1 MKHKNTYWLE
11 KYRPKKLTDYYIS
24 KTQLNVVKEWIKDL
38 IETNEDA
45 KPFLILHGTP
55 GIGKTTLAY
64 LILEYYNY
72 EIIECN
78 ASDTR
83 TKKTIQETLGQIS
96 KVSVC
101 IDDNDKFKKTAI
113 VMDEIDGL
121 NGSSEFNSIQEIIDI
136 ITKDKDNKKQINLCP
151 VICTCNS
158 IKHKKL
164 QLLMKYSV
172 VLNINK
178 PSTKDCLKLINKIAT
193 EEQFIINDTLKD
205 DIINN
210 AFGDYRQIILLLND
224 YYLSLNN
231 NNQIDNHKII
241 EIDDKNE
248 NNDDKNENND
258 DKNENSDDNNEIN
271 DDNNEIN
278 DDKNNNLIKHINH
291 SCITPLDKIN
301 YILTNPT
308 TIEVINS
315 ICSEDAGIYFMNLY
329 INTIPII
336 YDLQVKTHSHK
347 SKEDLICYYK
357 KIYTICELLKNADL
371 LNNKIFI
378 DKHWELLDYFQT
390 IGIVQPLQLLHNMNI
405 KTISTNKYLFSN
417 FTLQH
422 HSQYNF
428 MRQEQSIIRK
438 KINTDYTLSFE
449 CDLFSIYYYI
459 KRFKYNNN
467 KHIDNVNLIKKK
479 RKTID
484 NSDSKYVIHRFY
496 SKIIEKIDE
505 LLQ

>member
-1 MKHKNTYWLE
+1 MKTKNTYWLE
-11 KYRPKKLTDYYIS
+11 KYRPKNLSDYYMS
-24 KTQLNVVKEWIKDL
+24 KIQLNVVKEWIADL

-64 LILEYYNY
+64 LILEHYNY

-101 IDDNDKFKKTAI
+101 IDDNNNFKKTAI
-113 VMDEIDGL
+113 IMDEIDGL

-136 ITKDKDNKKQINLCP
+136 ITKDKDNKKTINLCP

-164 QLLMKYSV
+164 QLLMKNSV

-178 PSTKDCLKLINKIAT
+178 PTYKDSIKLINKIST
-193 EEQFIINDTLKD
+193 EENFTIEERYKDEIIT
-205 DIINN
+205 N
-210 AFGDYRQIILLLND
+210 ACGDYRQIILLLNE
-224 YYLSLNN
+224 YYLSIDAKQHILDDKETIINDTHYILDV
-231 NNQIDNHKII
+231 NQNIIDGKQNILDDKQEETIEDNTKII
-241 EIDDKNE
+241 KI
-248 NNDDKNENND
+248 
-258 DKNENSDDNNEIN
+258 
-271 DDNNEIN
+271 
-278 DDKNNNLIKHINH
+278 INH
-291 SCITPLDKIN
+291 TCITPLEKIN
-301 YILTNPT
+301 YILTNPLA
-308 TIEVINS
+308 IQVIDS
-315 ICSEDAGIYFMNLY
+315 ICSEDASIYFMNLY
-329 INTIPII
+329 INIIPII
-336 YDLQVKTHSHK
+336 YELQVKTNSNK
-347 SKEDLICYYK
+347 TKEDLLLYYK
-357 KIYTICELLKNADL
+357 KIYTIYELLKQGDL

-390 IGIVQPLQLLHNMNI
+390 IGIVLPLQLLYTMNI
-405 KTISTNKYLFSN
+405 KNLSTNKYLLSK

-428 MRQEQSIIRK
+428 MRQEQSIIRN
-438 KINTDYTLSFE
+438 KINTDYILSFE
-449 CDLFSIYYYI
+449 SDLFSIYYYI
-459 KRFKYNNN
+459 KRFKYSNN
-467 KHIDNVNLIKKK
+467 KNIETINSIKKK

-484 NSDSKYVIHRFY
+484 NSKYLIHRFY
-496 SKIIEKIDE
+496 CKIIEKIDE
-505 LLQ
+505 LLY

>member
-38 IETNEDA
+38 IENNDDA

-83 TKKTIQETLGQIS
+83 TKKTIHETLGQIS

-178 PSTKDCLKLINKIAT
+178 PSSKDCLKLINKIAT
-193 EEQFIINDTLKD
+193 EENFTINDTIKD
-205 DIINN
+205 NIINN
-210 AFGDYRQIILLLND
+210 ACGDYRQIILLLNE

-231 NNQIDNHKII
+231 NQQIENNKKIDNNQQIDNN
-241 EIDDKNE
+241 EQID
-248 NNDDKNENND
+248 NNQLNN
-258 DKNENSDDNNEIN
+258 KQLIENSEKKISNDEIN
-271 DDNNEIN
+271 D
-278 DDKNNNLIKHINH
+278 NNNKLIKHINH
-291 SCITPLDKIN
+291 TCITPLEKLN
-301 YILTNPT
+301 YILTNPVST
-308 TIEVINS
+308 QVIDS

-336 YDLQVKTHSHK
+336 YELQIKTHSHK
-347 SKEDLICYYK
+347 SKEDLILYYK
-357 KIYTICELLKNADL
+357 KIYTIYELLKNADL

-378 DKHWELLDYFQT
+378 DKHWELLNYFQT
-390 IGIVQPLQLLHNMNI
+390 IGIVQPLQLLHNMNM
-405 KTISTNKYLFSN
+405 KNISTNKYLFSN

-459 KRFKYNNN
+459 KRFKYNNSKN
-467 KHIDNVNLIKKK
+467 IENVNLIKKK

>member
-38 IETNEDA
+38 IENNDDA

-83 TKKTIQETLGQIS
+83 TKKTIHETLGQIS

-178 PSTKDCLKLINKIAT
+178 PSSKDCLK
-193 EEQFIINDTLKD
+193 
-205 DIINN
+205 
-210 AFGDYRQIILLLND
+210 
-224 YYLSLNN
+224 
-231 NNQIDNHKII
+231 
-241 EIDDKNE
+241 
-248 NNDDKNENND
+248 
-258 DKNENSDDNNEIN
+258 
-271 DDNNEIN
+271 
-278 DDKNNNLIKHINH
+278 
-291 SCITPLDKIN
+291 
-301 YILTNPT
+301 
-308 TIEVINS
+308 
-315 ICSEDAGIYFMNLY
+315 
-329 INTIPII
+329 
-336 YDLQVKTHSHK
+336 
-347 SKEDLICYYK
+347 
-357 KIYTICELLKNADL
+357 
-371 LNNKIFI
+371 
-378 DKHWELLDYFQT
+378 
-390 IGIVQPLQLLHNMNI
+390 
-405 KTISTNKYLFSN
+405 
-417 FTLQH
+417 
-422 HSQYNF
+422 
-428 MRQEQSIIRK
+428 
-438 KINTDYTLSFE
+438 
-449 CDLFSIYYYI
+449 
-459 KRFKYNNN
+459 
-467 KHIDNVNLIKKK
+467 
-479 RKTID
+479 
-484 NSDSKYVIHRFY
+484 
-496 SKIIEKIDE
+496 
-505 LLQ
+505 